1 MDETTKSLDDFMY
14 EEETKKYSEAFE
26 EQS

>member
-26 EQS
+26 E